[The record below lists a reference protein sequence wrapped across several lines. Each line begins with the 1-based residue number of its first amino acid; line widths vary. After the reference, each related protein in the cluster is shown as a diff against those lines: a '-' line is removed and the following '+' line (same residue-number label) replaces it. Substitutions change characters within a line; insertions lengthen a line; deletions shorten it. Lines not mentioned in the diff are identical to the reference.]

1 MKKAF
6 TLIELIFVIVL
17 LSIISMFGADLYV
30 KIYNSYTNNRATSD
44 LEGETERTLNI
55 ITSLLRDRVKQTVIG
70 RATDNG
76 EHPDGVF
83 VYLDQVQEEHDV
95 LEWIGKS
102 TETQYIGST
111 KGLLGWSGFDI
122 KMAVPSGDFVIQ
134 SPGSSLK
141 DANNILTS
149 LNAGTKSFG
158 IIFNDDRRPDANSFG
173 YDHKTYNHTNIGT
186 VSITGNDTMQISGLT
201 SKNKNRY
208 FLVHTAYAI
217 EPVLDNN
224 AANVS
229 VSVDGGTDDKIQY
242 AKFLK
247 IKSNFDSFNKP
258 NRNQKLVQI
267 SIVEIQNFLM
277 QYPDTKYKPLLE
289 TMLIKFRLAENE
301 LNKSIKNLYEKT
313 GRDESAQIYKE
324 RIETS
329 PVAGTDTIKPE
340 SPWYRVIFE

>member
-76 EHPDGVF
+76 EHPDGDF

-122 KMAVPSGDFVIQ
+122 KMAVPSGDFVIK
-134 SPGSSLK
+134 SPGSSLENA
-141 DANNILTS
+141 DDILTS

-158 IIFNDDRRPDANSFG
+158 IIFNDDIIINTDSFG
-173 YDHKTYNHTNIGT
+173 YDHTTYNHTNIGT
-186 VSITGNDTMQISGLT
+186 VSITGNDTMQISGLA
-201 SKNKNRY
+201 SRNKNRY

-217 EPVLDNN
+217 VPVLDNN

-229 VSVDGGTDDKIQY
+229 VSVDGGK
-242 AKFLK
+242 K
-247 IKSNFDSFNKP
+247 IKSNTYNLLLYYNFQPWEKEKYENGKSVILAKNVTMFRFTFDNNSVAVKLCMRDN
-258 NRNQKLVQI
+258 NRNFDAEKLDF
-267 SIVEIQNFLM
+267 IVC
-277 QYPDTKYKPLLE
+277 
-289 TMLIKFRLAENE
+289 
-301 LNKSIKNLYEKT
+301 KSQVVE
-313 GRDESAQIYKE
+313 
-324 RIETS
+324 
-329 PVAGTDTIKPE
+329 
-340 SPWYRVIFE
+340 